1 MTITDKK
8 DKGRAE
14 CPSFLNVPGPC
25 HEVKAILFDMDGV
38 LFDSMRNHA
47 EAWVQAMKANS
58 LSMTHR
64 DAYMHEGR
72 TGEGTIEIFAREQWG
87 RDATEEER
95 QYIYKVKSD
104 IFNTLPYVQP
114 MEGALEVLE
123 AVKAMGLMRVVVTG
137 SAQKSLLERLDH
149 NFPGIF
155 SADLM
160 VTAFDVTNGKPH
172 PEPYLTGL
180 QKAGIRAE
188 EAIVVEN
195 APLGVE
201 AAKAA
206 GIFTVAVNT
215 GPLPDSV
222 LSDAGADI
230 VLPDHHA
237 LLAALPSLVGKK

>member
-1 MTITDKK
+1 MTDNNS
-8 DKGRAE
+8 KGRAE
-14 CPSFLNVPGPC
+14 RPSFLNTQGSHP
-25 HEVKAILFDMDGV
+25 EVKAILFDMDGV
-38 LFDSMRNHA
+38 LFDSMPNHA
-47 EAWVQAMKANS
+47 EAWVQAMKANG
-58 LSMTHR
+58 LKMTHR

-72 TGEGTIEIFAREQWG
+72 TGEGTIDIFARAQWG
-87 RDATEEER
+87 RASTEEER
-95 QYIYKVKSD
+95 QYIYKVKSE
-104 IFNTLPYVQP
+104 IFNTLPYVLP
-114 MEGALEVLE
+114 MDGAREVLQ

-137 SAQKSLLERLDH
+137 SAQRSLLERLDH

-155 SADLM
+155 SAGLM

-180 QKAGIRAE
+180 QKADISAK

-215 GPLPDSV
+215 GPLPDNV
-222 LSDAGADI
+222 LADAGADI
-230 VLPDHHA
+230 VLPNHHA
-237 LLAALPSLVGKK
+237 LLEALPSLVARP